1 MISDVNLVNVD
12 TTLQKKWLAKRFKK
26 DVYDIKKAFAQIASL
41 HLHFKVQLA
50 QLMGV
55 KQHKA

>member
-12 TTLQKKWLAKRFKK
+12 ITLQKKWLAKRFKK
-26 DVYDIKKAFAQIASL
+26 DVYDIKKAFVQIASH
-41 HLHFKVQLA
+41 HLHSKEQLA
-50 QLMGV
+50 QLMDV